1 MGEIDMLTLFHA
13 PQSRS
18 SRLVWLIEELGAD
31 CRIEYVDIR
40 RMMTGTGAADSNN
53 PHPDG
58 KVPALIHDGSLITE
72 SAAVALY
79 LTGLHPQAGLG
90 FPQTSPHRGPLLT
103 WICWAA
109 GEMEPAVW
117 GKITGQT
124 ERDPFALERYEAAM
138 ARILEALWV
147 GPYLMGEQFT
157 VADVM
162 IGASISW
169 GREHLPDSPLID
181 DYLARIQSRPAYLRA
196 MARDGEM
203 VSTQAA

>member
-1 MGEIDMLTLFHA
+1 MLTLFHA

-31 CRIEYVDIR
+31 CRIEYCDIR
-40 RMMTGTGAADSNN
+40 RMMDGTGAPDPKN

-79 LTGLHPQAGLG
+79 LTDLHPGAGLG
-90 FPQTSPHRGPLLT
+90 HAQNSPDRGPLLT
-103 WICWAA
+103 WICWAS
-109 GEMEPAVW
+109 GEMEPAMW
-117 GKITGQT
+117 GKLTGQT

-147 GPYLMGEQFT
+147 GPYLMGERFT

-162 IGASISW
+162 IGASMAW

-181 DYLARIQSRPAYLRA
+181 DYLARIQSRPAHQRA
-196 MARDGEM
+196 MARDGVV
-203 VSTQAA
+203 VSSAAA

>member
-1 MGEIDMLTLFHA
+1 MMLTLFHA

-31 CRIEYVDIR
+31 CHIEYCDIR
-40 RMMTGTGAADSNN
+40 RMTDGSGAPDPKN

-79 LTGLHPQAGLG
+79 LTGLHPEAGFG
-90 FPQTSPHRGPLLT
+90 FPQNSPHRGPLLT

-109 GEMEPAVW
+109 GEMEPAMW
-117 GKITGQT
+117 GKISGAT

-147 GPYLMGEQFT
+147 GPYLMGDQFT

-162 IGASISW
+162 IGASLSW

-181 DYLARIQSRPAYLRA
+181 DYLARIQARPAHQRA
-196 MARDGEM
+196 MARDGEF
-203 VSTQAA
+203 VRSAAA